1 MRLAMAQMSMKNNMN
16 DNYKKSLTFIEK
28 AAGSDILL
36 FPELQLTPFF
46 PQISN
51 LNVKN
56 ALSKEN
62 DARLSGIA
70 YQARKYHMHIIP
82 SVYLEKYG
90 LAYNAA
96 LWYDK
101 EGQLLDIAKQV
112 HILDTEN
119 VFEKEYFQPSDT
131 GFVVKNTTYGK
142 VGVVMGMDRHFPESI
157 RTCAL
162 KGADLILIPAA
173 NTRQEN
179 TEMITAEI
187 RVQAM
192 QNGVFIAMCSRV
204 GKEINMQFCGESL
217 VVSPAGEIILKADE
231 KEQLVSVNIDLKEA
245 AAVRERFPYLQ
256 NRRKEKYGEQ

>member
-1 MRLAMAQMSMKNNMN
+1 MKLAMAQMSMKNNMN
-16 DNYKKSLTFIEK
+16 DNYKKSLAFIEK

-56 ALSKEN
+56 AVSKEN

-90 LAYNAA
+90 IAYNAA

-112 HILDTEN
+112 HVTDTEL

-131 GFVVKNTTYGK
+131 GFIVKNVSYGK
-142 VGVVMGMDRHFPESI
+142 IGIVMGMDRHFPESI

-179 TEMITAEI
+179 TEMIKAEI

-204 GKEINMQFCGESL
+204 GREINMQFCGESI
-217 VVSPAGEIILKADE
+217 VVSPSGEVIMQADQT
-231 KEQLVSVNIDLKEA
+231 EQLVCASIDLKEA
-245 AAVRERFPYLQ
+245 KAVREKYPYLQ
-256 NRRKEKYGEQ
+256 NRRKEMYGE